1 MSRVLSALALLPIV
15 IGIIWFLPPIG
26 TVVLAHVIVLVAFWE
41 YADLAA
47 RSGAPFPKAIPA
59 VAALGTCAAFSM
71 APSAVPV
78 VLMGALVAIATVHLA
93 QGRSRDTLASVS
105 AAIFGV
111 MYLAVPIGAIASL
124 RVTAGAEVALLLLF
138 TVMASDTMQYYGGR
152 LFGRRPLAAVSP
164 KKTVEGAVFG
174 LAAGILVLWLA
185 GRWWLAD
192 TAPVLRILLGAAV
205 AGLGIAGDLFES
217 TLKRIASVKDAS
229 SLIPGH
235 GGILDRVDG
244 LLFAAPVY
252 YTVLQFAR

>member
-15 IGIIWFLPPIG
+15 IGIIWFLPIG
-26 TVVLAHVIVLVAFWE
+26 TVVLAQVIVLVAFWE

-47 RSGAPFPKAIPA
+47 RGGAPFPKAISA
-59 VAALGTCAAFSM
+59 VAALGTCAAFSLV
-71 APSAVPV
+71 PSAVPV
-78 VLMGALVAIATVHLA
+78 VLMGALVAIATVQLA
-93 QGRSRDTLASVS
+93 QGLPQRTLASVS
-105 AAIFGV
+105 AATFGV
-111 MYLAVPIGAIASL
+111 VYLAVPIGSVASL
-124 RVTAGAEVALLLLF
+124 RVTAGPEAALLLLF
-138 TVMASDTMQYYGGR
+138 TVMASDTTQYYGGR

-174 LAAGILVLWLA
+174 FAAGMLVLWLA

-192 TAPVLRILLGAAV
+192 IAPALRILLGAAV
-205 AGLGIAGDLFES
+205 AGFGIAGDLFES

-235 GGILDRVDG
+235 GGVLDRIDG

>member
-93 QGRSRDTLASVS
+93 QGRSRIRWRRCRPPYSGRVS
-105 AAIFGV
+105 GG
-111 MYLAVPIGAIASL
+111 PDRCHRIASGHC
-124 RVTAGAEVALLLLF
+124 GAEVALLLLF

-217 TLKRIASVKDAS
+217 RS
-229 SLIPGH
+229 SGS
-235 GGILDRVDG
+235 R
-244 LLFAAPVY
+244 A
-252 YTVLQFAR
+252 